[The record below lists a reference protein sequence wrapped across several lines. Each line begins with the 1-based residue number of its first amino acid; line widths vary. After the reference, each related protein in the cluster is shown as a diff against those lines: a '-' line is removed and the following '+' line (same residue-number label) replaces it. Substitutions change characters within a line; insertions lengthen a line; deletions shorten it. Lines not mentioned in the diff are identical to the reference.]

1 MVRQSELRQDP
12 LTGLWVVLETTTK
25 PSDFEREPA
34 RLGGPPPD
42 CPFCAGHERATDAEI
57 MAIRN
62 GSLPNDGGWLLRVIP
77 NKFPILRI
85 DAESGIRTDGLF
97 VSQPGLGAHE
107 VVIETPDHEPS
118 LQDLTVEAVTRV
130 LTAWRSRIGD
140 LARDQRFAC
149 AVAFKN
155 HGRLASA
162 RLDHAHSQII
172 AYPFVPPGLEAEMQ
186 LAKAHH
192 ARTGRGLLAD
202 LVAMELRT
210 GTRLVADGPAVAMAP
225 YAARVPFHV
234 IVTPTAVESRF
245 EQASD
250 ASVAAVAAVLKDV
263 LQRIDRALERPAY
276 NLILHSPPYREA
288 AEGWSRWW
296 LEILPRINRVG
307 AQEWATGVARN
318 PVFPEDA
325 ASSLR
330 RMLPV

>member
-1 MVRQSELRQDP
+1 MVKQSELRQDP
-12 LTGLWVVLETTTK
+12 LTGQWVVLEATAK

-34 RLGGPPPD
+34 RLSDPPAD

-57 MAIRN
+57 MAVRN
-62 GSLPNDGGWLLRVIP
+62 GSLPNAGGWLLRVIP

-85 DAESGIRTDGLF
+85 DAESGRRTDGLF

-107 VVIETPDHEPS
+107 VVVETPDHEPS
-118 LQDLTVEAVTRV
+118 LQDLAVDGVTRV
-130 LTAWRSRIGD
+130 LAAWRSRIGD
-140 LARDQRFAC
+140 LERDQRFAC

-172 AYPFVPPGLEAEMQ
+172 AYPFVPPGLEREMQ
-186 LAKAHH
+186 LAKTYY

-202 LVAMELRT
+202 
-210 GTRLVADGPAVAMAP
+210 VADQELSERSRVIAEAPALAFAP
-225 YAARVPFHV
+225 FASRVPFHV
-234 IVTPTAVESRF
+234 VITPTAAEPRF
-245 EQASD
+245 EHAADDSL
-250 ASVAAVAAVLKDV
+250 AAVAAVLRDV
-263 LQRIDRALERPAY
+263 LRRIDRALDRPSY
-276 NLILHSPPYREA
+276 NLIVHTAPYREA
-288 AEGWSRWW
+288 AERWSQWW

-325 ASSLR
+325 AVTLR